1 MDSIKYEKLLIGG
14 IYKEFN
20 VRNFF
25 NLLIDVFL
33 RIWLW
38 KRSIFLR

>member
-1 MDSIKYEKLLIGG
+1 MDSIKYKKLLIGG

-25 NLLIDVFL
+25 NLLIDVF
-33 RIWLW
+33 
-38 KRSIFLR
+38 

>member
-1 MDSIKYEKLLIGG
+1 MDSIKYVKLLIGG

-33 RIWLW
+33 MVMKW
-38 KRSIFLR
+38 

>member
-33 RIWLW
+33 MVMKW
-38 KRSIFLR
+38 

>member
-1 MDSIKYEKLLIGG
+1 MDSIKYVKLLIGG
-14 IYKEFN
+14 IFIKEFI

-33 RIWLW
+33 MVMKW
-38 KRSIFLR
+38 

>member
-1 MDSIKYEKLLIGG
+1 MDSIKYEKWLIGG

-33 RIWLW
+33 MVMKW
-38 KRSIFLR
+38 

>member
-1 MDSIKYEKLLIGG
+1 MDSIKYKKLIGG
-14 IYKEFN
+14 IYIKEFI

-33 RIWLW
+33 MVMKW
-38 KRSIFLR
+38 

>member
-1 MDSIKYEKLLIGG
+1 MDSIKYKKLIGG

-33 RIWLW
+33 RIWL
-38 KRSIFLR
+38 

>member
-1 MDSIKYEKLLIGG
+1 MDSIKYKKLIGG
-14 IYKEFN
+14 IYIKEFI

>member
-1 MDSIKYEKLLIGG
+1 MDSIKYKKLLIGG
-14 IYKEFN
+14 IYIKEFI

-33 RIWLW
+33 RIWL
-38 KRSIFLR
+38 